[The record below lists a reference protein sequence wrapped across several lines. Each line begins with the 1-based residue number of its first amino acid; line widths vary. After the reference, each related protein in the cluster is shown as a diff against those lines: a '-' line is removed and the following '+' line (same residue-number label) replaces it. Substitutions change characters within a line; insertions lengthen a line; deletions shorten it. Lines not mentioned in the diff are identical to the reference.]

1 MYKYL
6 KFFEEL
12 SIEDI
17 PVVGGK
23 NASLGEMYHHL
34 RPQGVNLPNGVATT
48 ADAYRYFL
56 EQDGL
61 SDRIREA
68 LDGLDETNMHEL
80 EERGSRIR
88 DMIVN
93 ATLPADFE
101 EEIRNAYKELCQKCG
116 HDGDMVVAIRSSA
129 TAEDLP
135 NASFAGQ
142 QATFLNIKGEHHVLQ
157 SVKECIASL
166 FTDRAIVYRVSNGF
180 DHMKV
185 ALSVGIQQMVAV
197 TSECAGV
204 MFTIDTESGFKNAVV
219 VSSIYGLG
227 ENIVQGHVS
236 PDEFIVFKPTMAI
249 LKHKLGTKKLR
260 MVPSPNSQTKNLPVS
275 VQDQERYSINDDQ
288 VKTLAH
294 WGMLIEKHYGHP
306 MDIEWALDN
315 DDKQLYIVQARA
327 ETVQSRR
334 DTNIIEEY
342 KLTEEGKLIVKGT
355 SVGSKIGTGRVSKV
369 MSVKDI
375 GDFKEGDVL
384 VTEMTDPDWVPI
396 MKIASAIVTDKGG
409 RTCHAAI
416 VSRELGIPC
425 VVGTGNASELIAE
438 GVDVTVHCGGGG
450 DEGMVYEG
458 ILKYDVIRTDV
469 KDLPRPKTKIMM
481 NIGSPDQAFAYSQI
495 PNDGVGL
502 AREEFIIDS
511 HIKIHPLALLHFDK
525 IKDKAVRTQIN
536 ELTKGYEDKVEY
548 FVDKLSEGVSVL
560 GAAFYPNDVIIRFSD
575 FKTNEYANLI
585 GGTQFEPIEN
595 NPMIG
600 WRGASRYY
608 SPEFREAFELEC
620 RAIKRVRDDMG
631 ITNVKA
637 MVPFCRSL
645 DEAHKVL
652 DIMAENGLRRGE
664 NGFEAYMMV
673 EIPANVILAAQ
684 FADLFDGFS
693 IGSNDLTQLTLGVDR
708 DNHTVA
714 HVYDENNEAVKVL
727 IREAVRVAKSKGVK
741 IGLCGQAPSDY
752 PEFARFLVET
762 GIDSISLAPD
772 TIVKTT
778 IDIKKTEES
787 LGR

>member
-294 WGMLIEKHYGHP
+294 WGMLIEEHYGHP

>member
-1 MYKYL
+1 MYRYL

-12 SIEDI
+12 SINDI
-17 PVVGGK
+17 PQVGGK

-34 RPQGVNLPNGVATT
+34 RPKGVNLPNGVATT

-56 EQDGL
+56 NQAGL
-61 SDRIREA
+61 VQRIA
-68 LDGLDETNMHEL
+68 DTLQGLQVNDVHDL
-80 EERGSRIR
+80 ARRGQTVRA
-88 DMIVN
+88 MITG
-93 ATLPADFE
+93 AQLPADLE
-101 EEIRNAYKELCQKCG
+101 DEIKQGYRELCRRCG
-116 HDGDMVVAIRSSA
+116 HQGDMVVAIRSSA

-142 QATFLNIKGEHHVLQ
+142 QATFLNISGEHDVLKA
-157 SVKECIASL
+157 VKECIASL
-166 FTDRAIVYRVSNGF
+166 FTDRAIVYRVTNGF
-180 DHMKV
+180 DHQKV

-197 TSECAGV
+197 RSECAGIL
-204 MFTIDTESGFKNAVV
+204 FTIDTESGFKNAVV

-249 LKHKLGTKKLR
+249 LKHKLGTKKLK
-260 MVPSPNSQTKNLPVS
+260 MVPAGNNRTKNVAVPVR
-275 VQDQERYSINDDQ
+275 DQQRYSISDDQ
-288 VKTLAH
+288 VRMLAH
-294 WGMLIEKHYGHP
+294 WGMLIEEHYGHP
-306 MDIEWALDN
+306 MDIEWALDE
-315 DDKQLYIVQARA
+315 DDRQLYIVQARA

-334 DTNIIEEY
+334 NANIIEEY
-342 KLTEEGKLIVKGT
+342 RLLHEGPVIITGT
-355 SVGSKIGTGRVSKV
+355 SVGNKIGAGRANKI

-375 GDFKEGDVL
+375 DDFREGDVL

-425 VVGTGNASELIAE
+425 VVGTGNASQLIRD
-438 GVDVTVHCGGGG
+438 GQDITVSCNGGSDQGA
-450 DEGMVYEG
+450 VYDG
-458 ILKYDVIRTDV
+458 ILQFEVHRTNI
-469 KDLPRPKTKIMM
+469 KNLERPRTKIMM
-481 NIGSPDQAFAYSQI
+481 NIGSPDQAFAYSLI

-511 HIKIHPLALLHFDK
+511 HIKIHPLALLHFDQV
-525 IKDKAVRTQIN
+525 KDKATRAQIN
-536 ELTKGYEDKVEY
+536 KLTSGYQDKAQY
-548 FVDKLSEGVSVL
+548 FIDKLAEGVGII

-585 GGTQFEPIEN
+585 GGKQFEPAEN

-608 SPEFREAFELEC
+608 SEAYREAFELEC
-620 RAIKRVRDDMG
+620 RAIKKVRDEMG
-631 ITNVKA
+631 ITNIKA
-637 MVPFCRSL
+637 MIPFCRNL

-652 DIMAENGLRRGE
+652 AIMAANGLRRGE
-664 NGFEAYMMV
+664 NGFQAYMMV
-673 EIPANVILAAQ
+673 EVPSNVILAEQ
-684 FADLFDGFS
+684 FAELFDGFS

-714 HVYDENNEAVKVL
+714 HVYDENNEAVKAL
-727 IREAVRVAKSKGVK
+727 IRTVVHIAKKKGVK

-762 GIDSISLAPD
+762 GIDSMSLAPD
-772 TIVKTT
+772 TVVKTT
-778 IDIKKTEES
+778 IDIKKTEDR
-787 LGR
+787 LG